1 MRQASVLYREI
12 VAGQLIEDE
21 NGYTFTYDADYLA
34 SGDAEPISLTF
45 PLTANSYQSNVIFPF
60 FDGLIPEGWLL
71 DIATRNWKINPNDR
85 MGLLLA
91 CCKDCIGAISIVA
104 KQNEEE

>member
-12 VAGQLIEDE
+12 VAGQLVEDE